1 MRLKPQGTEEK
12 AGVMGAGERR
22 VEEESQS
29 RSTGPEH
36 MGSGNGGEDSES
48 E

>member
-29 RSTGPEH
+29 RGTGPEH
-36 MGSGNGGEDSES
+36 VGSGNSGEDSES